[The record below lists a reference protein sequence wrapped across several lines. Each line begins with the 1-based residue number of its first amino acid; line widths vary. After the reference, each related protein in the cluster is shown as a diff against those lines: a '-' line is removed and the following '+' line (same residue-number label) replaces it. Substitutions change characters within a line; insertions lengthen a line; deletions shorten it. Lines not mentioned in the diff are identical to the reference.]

1 MTSTNNNNSAPTA
14 MTASSIRSFLS
25 RVKTSTGWGL
35 FLASSALI
43 VLVVIF
49 ALTSPVFLT
58 VTNFSNLL
66 RQVSTLLV
74 VALAGTFVIMLGS
87 IDLSVGSIVTLAG
100 ISTAMAVGFLGS
112 AGVFVALLAG
122 AAVGAVNGLLHA
134 YARLPSFIVTLG
146 MLSVIEGISLIISGG
161 SPQSMPAS
169 FLEDIMGGTIFGV
182 VPVIALWAVGI
193 WAVMWFVSS
202 RTVFG
207 RQVVAIG
214 DGEQAAR
221 LVGIPV
227 QRIKLLVFI
236 LSGLLSAAGGVLLA
250 VRTSSG
256 APGMGSSF
264 LLDSIAAIV
273 IGGTAIT
280 GGVGGPARTILG
292 ALTIT
297 VLSNGMTLLAVNPF
311 YQEVASGAVV
321 IIAVYMTI
329 RRGELSVIK

>member
-1 MTSTNNNNSAPTA
+1 MSSTSNPPPKG
-14 MTASSIRSFLS
+14 ASSIRPFLV
-25 RVKTSTGWGL
+25 RIKTSAGWSV
-35 FLASSALI
+35 FVAVSALI

-58 VTNFSNLL
+58 LINFANLL
-66 RQVSTLLV
+66 RQLSTLLV
-74 VALAGTFVIMLGS
+74 VALAGTFVIMTGS

-100 ISTAMAVGFLGS
+100 ISTAMAVTSFGS
-112 AGVFVALLAG
+112 IGLVVALLAG
-122 AAVGAVNGLLHA
+122 TAVGAVNGLLHA

-146 MLSVIEGISLIISGG
+146 MLSVADGISLIISAG
-161 SPQSMPAS
+161 SPVPMPTSAIMG
-169 FLEDIMGGTIFGV
+169 IMGGTIFGV
-182 VPVIALWAVGI
+182 VPVIALWALGI

-202 RTVFG
+202 CTVFG
-207 RQVVAIG
+207 RQVVAVG

-227 QRIKLLVFI
+227 RRIKLLVFV
-236 LSGLLSAAGGVLLA
+236 LAGLLSSIAGLLLA

-256 APGMGSSF
+256 SPGMGVS
-264 LLDSIAAIV
+264 LLLSSIAAIV

-280 GGVGGPARTILG
+280 GGIGGPPCTLIG

-297 VLSNGMTLLAVNPF
+297 VLNNGMTLLNVDPF

-329 RRGELSVIK
+329 RREEMSMIK